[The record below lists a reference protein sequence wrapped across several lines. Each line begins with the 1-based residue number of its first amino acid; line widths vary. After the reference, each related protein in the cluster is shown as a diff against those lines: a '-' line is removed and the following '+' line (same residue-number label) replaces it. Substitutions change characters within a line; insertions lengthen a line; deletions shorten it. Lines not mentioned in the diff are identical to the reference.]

1 MTVAGYTT
9 QVRTI
14 CEQAAGKTDHVS
26 FPEIEAV
33 ITAAL
38 PSVFPY
44 DFPIY
49 EGGTCA
55 ALERKILRRYWMREI
70 GTETVGMW
78 KFMMNERLQRIMP
91 YYVDLYRHNV
101 NAFVLTGDVDL
112 YREIVEEMQR
122 EDQTGGTS
130 RTTGTDVTENDTA
143 TTKTGSRVLTRA
155 GATTRTGSETL
166 QGTRTPNL
174 TTKDKYSDT
183 PQGGTTGL
191 DSDGYLT
198 NYRNVQQTGTEGT
211 SETKTYNQVKDQESG
226 SDTETFQNITDTQSG
241 TVTGRDD
248 HTRTDAFSGSG
259 SEDRQR
265 TEHVHG
271 IQDAARY
278 LSLKEKLM
286 DLVINIDNLIIQD
299 LADLFFNLY

>member
-1 MTVAGYTT
+1 MAGYTT
-9 QVRTI
+9 QVRSI
-14 CEQAAGKTDHVS
+14 CEQAAGKTEHVA
-26 FPEIEAV
+26 FPEIEDV

-49 EGGTCA
+49 EGGTCE

-78 KFMMNERLQRIMP
+78 KFLMNERLQRIMP

-101 NAFVLTGDVDL
+101 NSFVLTGDVDL
-112 YREIVEEMQR
+112 YREIVEEMER
-122 EDQTGGTS
+122 ADTTGGTS

-143 TTKTGSRVLTRA
+143 TSKTGSRVLTRA

-166 QGTRTPNL
+166 AGTRTPNL

-198 NYRNVQQTGTEGT
+198 NYRNVTQTGTEGT
-211 SETKTYNQVKDQESG
+211 SETKTYNSVKDQESG
-226 SDTETFQNITDTQSG
+226 SDTETFQNITDRQSG

-248 HTRTDAFSGSG
+248 HTRTDSFSGSG
-259 SEDRQR
+259 TEDRTR

-278 LSLKEKLM
+278 LALKEKLM
-286 DLVINIDNLIIQD
+286 QLVLNIDNMIIQD